1 MEKLIQLI
9 DEIEWDRLAEAVIS
23 DRKSTVCEIQK
34 IKLRPVKI
42 KEEIYI
48 QTTEYINKKV
58 IHTNKNISEIKEY
71 VLKHLQENFKQAL
84 IKTENYTYS
93 VLISKKGQVTT
104 KKKKEIEKKAPIL
117 IHNRVKKY
125 LLQEGKPVDF
135 LVYLNVMNKDGF
147 VLKNKYDKFRQ
158 INRFLEFVDDIVEKL
173 PKNKTINIIDFGCG
187 KSYLT
192 FAIYYY
198 LRKEKGLRVNIT
210 GLDLKEDVIDNCNEI
225 AKNLGYEG
233 ITFLKGDIAGYNGLS
248 DVDMVVTLHACDT
261 ATDYAI
267 AKAIK
272 WNARVLLSVPC
283 CQHEINGQ
291 IKNEL
296 LSPVLKYGILKERIS
311 ALITDG
317 IRAEV
322 LEENGYDTQILE
334 FIDLEHTPKNLMI
347 RAVKR
352 KNNSCKKNENLEKL
366 IEELNIKPM
375 IKELI

>member
-58 IHTNKNISEIKEY
+58 IHTNKTISEIKEY

-84 IKTENYTYS
+84 IKTESYTYS

-104 KKKKEIEKKAPIL
+104 KKKIETEKKAPIL

-233 ITFLKGDIAGYNGLS
+233 ITFLKGDIAGYDGLS

-317 IRAEV
+317 VRAEV

-352 KNNSCKKNENLEKL
+352 KSNSCKKNENLEKL

>member
-1 MEKLIQLI
+1 MEKLIQLT

-23 DRKSTVCEIQK
+23 DRKSAVCEIQK

-58 IHTNKNISEIKEY
+58 IHTNKTISEIKEY

-84 IKTENYTYS
+84 IKTESYTYS

-158 INRFLEFVDDIVEKL
+158 INRFLEFIDDIVEKL

-233 ITFLKGDIAGYNGLS
+233 ITFLKGDIAGYDGLS

-352 KNNSCKKNENLEKL
+352 KSNSCKKNENLEKL

>member
-1 MEKLIQLI
+1 MKKLIQLI

-58 IHTNKNISEIKEY
+58 IHTNKTISEIKEY
-71 VLKHLQENFKQAL
+71 VLKHLKENFKQAL
-84 IKTENYTYS
+84 IKTESYTYS

-104 KKKKEIEKKAPIL
+104 KKKKETEKKAPIL

-233 ITFLKGDIAGYNGLS
+233 ITFLKGDIAGYDGLS

-317 IRAEV
+317 VRAEV

-352 KNNSCKKNENLEKL
+352 KSNSCKKNENLEKL

>member
-84 IKTENYTYS
+84 IKTESYTYS

-104 KKKKEIEKKAPIL
+104 KKKKETEKKAPIL

-233 ITFLKGDIAGYNGLS
+233 ITFLKGDIAGYDGLS

-296 LSPVLKYGILKERIS
+296 LLPVLKYGILKERIS

-352 KNNSCKKNENLEKL
+352 KSNSCKKNENLEKL